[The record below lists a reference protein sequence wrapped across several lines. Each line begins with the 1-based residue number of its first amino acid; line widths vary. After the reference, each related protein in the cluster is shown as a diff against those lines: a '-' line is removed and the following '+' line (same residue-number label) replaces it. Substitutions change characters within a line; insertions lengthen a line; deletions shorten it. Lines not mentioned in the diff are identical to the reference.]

1 MNQTEATPVPQ
12 STTDYGK
19 RTFQLCH
26 FLHQIFFT
34 PKFYFT
40 NFLLFRT
47 ICYSNFSHQNFYYT
61 NFLLFRTIFYTNFL
75 LHQFLCFSGP
85 FVTSIFLHQN
95 FFTPNIFYTKF
106 FYTTFFYNK
115 ILLHEFLAFQTH
127 FLHQFFP
134 QKIFSPYEAFHYFWI
149 ITICWSDFFRNL
161 FNCFLNRC
169 SNYET

>member
-75 LHQFLCFSGP
+75 LHQFFY
-85 FVTSIFLHQN
+85 
-95 FFTPNIFYTKF
+95 YTKIF
-106 FYTTFFYNK
+106 S
-115 ILLHEFLAFQTH
+115 
-127 FLHQFFP
+127 FLHQFFITP
-134 QKIFSPYEAFHYFWI
+134 KKSKKANKNGVKNWCKKGRPINKSYF
-149 ITICWSDFFRNL
+149 
-161 FNCFLNRC
+161 
-169 SNYET
+169 